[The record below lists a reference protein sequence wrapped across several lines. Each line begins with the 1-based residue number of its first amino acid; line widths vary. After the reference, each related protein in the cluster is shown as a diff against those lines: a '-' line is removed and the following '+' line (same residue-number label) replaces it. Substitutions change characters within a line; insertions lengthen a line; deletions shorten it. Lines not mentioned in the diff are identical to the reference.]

1 MRVFFSGVFLIK
13 LEVAGIPLLRIA
25 SANARRLV
33 GCFEQ
38 REALVPETNA
48 QMTSGSRLY
57 YRPFGG
63 TKPACQKIHT
73 GGCFMSDVP
82 GSVAAEPEWAAF
94 VAIDWADKKHCW
106 KLLAAGSE
114 MPESGTLENTPEAL
128 SVWAANLQERFGG
141 RPIAVGLEQSRGS
154 LVYALCKYPQLVLY
168 PIHSTTAARYRQAF
182 FPSGSKDD
190 PVDTTLLLEL
200 LTRHRDS
207 LRRLDPETPETRL
220 LQMLVEQRRKLV
232 DERTGY
238 SNQLTAWLKL
248 YFPQVLSWIDNID
261 SAMGCDLLERWPS
274 LEQLQR
280 VNPAKLRDFFTTH
293 NCRSAQRIQERI
305 DAIYQAIP
313 AVKDTALLEAGPA
326 SVQALAQIIKALNF
340 AIANFDQRIES
351 AANNHPEAPL
361 FTGLPGAGPALRPR
375 LIAAFGTQRQRYHN
389 AGELQSYAGIAP
401 VTERSGG
408 TQWIHVRRA
417 CPKFLRQTFHEFAS
431 HSIRKSTWA
440 RAYYRSQ
447 RDLSKSHHAA
457 VRALAFKWIRVL
469 YACWRDRQPYDE
481 ATYASSLEKRN
492 SPLAKLTTALQWND
506 VAGFKKL
513 SKKNT

>member
-1 MRVFFSGVFLIK
+1 
-13 LEVAGIPLLRIA
+13 
-25 SANARRLV
+25 
-33 GCFEQ
+33 
-38 REALVPETNA
+38 
-48 QMTSGSRLY
+48 
-57 YRPFGG
+57 
-63 TKPACQKIHT
+63 
-73 GGCFMSDVP
+73 MSDVT
-82 GSVAAEPEWAAF
+82 GCVCAEPKWAAF

-114 MPESGTLENTPEAL
+114 TPEEGTLENTPEAL
-128 SVWAANLQERFGG
+128 SVWAAHLQERFGG

-154 LVYALCKYPQLVLY
+154 LVYALCKYPHLVLY
-168 PIHSTTAARYRQAF
+168 PIHSTTSARYRQAF
-182 FPSGSKDD
+182 FPSGAKDD
-190 PVDTTLLLEL
+190 PVDTTLLLDL
-200 LTRHRDS
+200 LTRHRDR

-232 DERTGY
+232 DERTRY
-238 SNQLTAWLKL
+238 SNQLTAWLKM

-261 SAMGCDLLERWPS
+261 SPMGCDLLKRWPS

-313 AVKDTALLEAGPA
+313 AVQDTALLEAGPV
-326 SVQALAQIIKALNF
+326 SVQALAQIIQALNS
-340 AIANFDQRIES
+340 AIADFDQRLES

-361 FTGLPGAGPALRPR
+361 FVGLPGAGPALRPR
-375 LIAAFGTQRQRYHN
+375 SIAAFGTQRQRYQN

-431 HSIRKSTWA
+431 HSIHKSTWA

-447 RDLSKSHHAA
+447 RDLNKSHHAA

-481 ATYASSLEKRN
+481 ATYARSLEKRN
-492 SPLAKLTTALQWND
+492 SPLAKLTTALQWTD
-506 VAGFKKL
+506 IADFKKL
-513 SKKNT
+513 SPKNT

>member
-1 MRVFFSGVFLIK
+1 
-13 LEVAGIPLLRIA
+13 
-25 SANARRLV
+25 
-33 GCFEQ
+33 
-38 REALVPETNA
+38 
-48 QMTSGSRLY
+48 
-57 YRPFGG
+57 
-63 TKPACQKIHT
+63 
-73 GGCFMSDVP
+73 MSDIP
-82 GSVAAEPEWAAF
+82 GSFGSEPKWAAF

-106 KLLAAGSE
+106 KLLAAGCE
-114 MPESGTLENTPEAL
+114 TPEAGTLENTPEAL

-154 LVYALCKYPQLVLY
+154 LVYALCKYPHLVLY
-168 PIHSTTAARYRQAF
+168 PIHSTTSARYRQAF
-182 FPSGSKDD
+182 FPSGSKND

-200 LTRHRDS
+200 LTRHRDR

-232 DERTGY
+232 DERTRY
-238 SNQLTAWLKL
+238 SNQLTAWLKM
-248 YFPQVLSWIDNID
+248 YFPQVLIWIDNID
-261 SAMGCDLLERWPS
+261 CPMGCDLLERWPS

-280 VNPAKLRDFFTTH
+280 VNPAKLRDFFTAH

-305 DAIYQAIP
+305 ASIYQAIP

-326 SVQALAQIIKALNF
+326 SAQALARIIQALNS
-340 AIANFDQRIES
+340 AVADFDHRIES

-361 FTGLPGAGPALRPR
+361 FVGLPGAGPALRPR
-375 LIAAFGTQRQRYHN
+375 LIAAFGTQRQRYQN
-389 AGELQSYAGIAP
+389 AGEVQSYAGIAP

-408 TQWIHVRRA
+408 SQWIHVRRA
-417 CPKFLRQTFHEFAS
+417 CPRFLRQTFHEFAS
-431 HSIRKSTWA
+431 HSIRKSTWP

-447 RDLSKSHHAA
+447 RDLGKSHHAA

-481 ATYASSLEKRN
+481 ATYARSLEKRN
-492 SPLAKLTTALQWND
+492 SPLAKLTTALQWSD

-513 SKKNT
+513 TPKTT